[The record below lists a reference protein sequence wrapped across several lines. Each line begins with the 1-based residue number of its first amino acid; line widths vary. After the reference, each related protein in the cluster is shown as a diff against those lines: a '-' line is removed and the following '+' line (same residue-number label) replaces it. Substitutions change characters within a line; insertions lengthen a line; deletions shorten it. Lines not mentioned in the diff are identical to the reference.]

1 MASHGRKAR
10 AKADDQSKGGGFDPQ
25 NPIGSIILADRLRR
39 GLTQD
44 QYGARYEISGVAIFK
59 FEKGYVRPKL
69 GLWLRMAAGAE
80 VPERRAVLLWLRR
93 KLPEKYRNYVNLG
106 TLKSPK
112 QRKGQPIDYAVFE
125 DPEQMHAASVKDTKL
140 PKALRQLLDDDELW
154 TVYKPS
160 GYEINMLR
168 DTLAPL
174 GRGTKTDFREG
185 LLLLREFTHSF

>member
-1 MASHGRKAR
+1 M
-10 AKADDQSKGGGFDPQ
+10 
-25 NPIGSIILADRLRR
+25 ADRFRR

-44 QYGARYEISGVAIFK
+44 QYGAHYEITGPAVFK
-59 FEKGYVRPKL
+59 FEKRYMRPSL

-80 VPERRAVLLWLRR
+80 VPERRAVLLWLKG
-93 KLPEKYRNYVNLG
+93 KLPEKYRNYVELG
-106 TLKSPK
+106 TSKPPK

-140 PKALRQLLDDDELW
+140 PKALRELLDDDELW
-154 TVYKPS
+154 ALYKPS

-185 LLLLREFTHSF
+185 LRLLREFTHSF